1 MRSHYNNNFMSGI
14 YYGRV
19 ISSPAT
25 QASLTQKRQKYAYGV
40 FKNSLGYVRISLPF
54 VHARRPAVCHGQ
66 SCIVESHFQP
76 YARLVM
82 GFMLSRQPKT
92 KLVSYPSWLCRR
104 TGSAITAS
112 TLWMVG
118 GGGSRRLVRRILPRL
133 RLAPITDSASCAAA
147 MAAGVEYLQKQVA
160 PAVLASAV
168 EVGLGQLLAHD
179 PSVTVGAAATA
190 AAAH

>member
-25 QASLTQKRQKYAYGV
+25 QDQPSPPRPCEWSGAAGGWCGV
-40 FKNSLGYVRISLPF
+40 FCLGCGWQAD
-54 VHARRPAVCHGQ
+54 HC
-66 SCIVESHFQP
+66 
-76 YARLVM
+76 
-82 GFMLSRQPKT
+82 
-92 KLVSYPSWLCRR
+92 
-104 TGSAITAS
+104 
-112 TLWMVG
+112 
-118 GGGSRRLVRRILPRL
+118 
-133 RLAPITDSASCAAA
+133 SASCAAA

-179 PSVTVGAAATA
+179 PSVTVGASATA